1 MKQKVNFDNLT
12 NKQKMS
18 ILASVRVATLKWLHA
33 IYSKVLPEHL
43 FKAVTECPEDELP
56 YHEQRCKEWL
66 DKEGYEYTPNYS
78 PEDFCVVLKK
88 KGKVVEKL
96 EFELPPELYTEGGG
110 NIDKAKQKLNVV
122 ENLTKLIV
130 DEGSEAKAM
139 KKLKDLYPWLGT

>member
-12 NKQKMS
+12 NKQRMS
-18 ILASVRVATLKWLHA
+18 ILASVRVATMKWLHA
-33 IYSKVLPEHL
+33 IYSEIMPEHL
-43 FKAVTECPEDELP
+43 FKAVCECPEDELP

-66 DKEGYEYTPNYS
+66 ENEGYEYVPNYS

-88 KGKVVEKL
+88 KGKVVDKL

-110 NIDKAKQKLNVV
+110 NIDKDKKKMEVAQ
-122 ENLTKLIV
+122 NLTKLIV

-139 KKLKDLYPWLGT
+139 KKLGLDPEKN